1 MNRRKLK
8 HKGKSATPIYQSILM
23 IFYCISAVVL
33 VFVSFIFFGRY
44 GRPSMYE
51 RYKILYRDNTNE
63 LFSAILTEVSI
74 SLVLLGVRLG
84 QKRLIPRNKK
94 EFTKIVFQIFLNFS
108 LFPKGLLLL
117 PPFIRI

>member
-8 HKGKSATPIYQSILM
+8 HKGKSATPIYQIILM

-51 RYKILYRDNTNE
+51 NYKILYRDNTNE
-63 LFSAILTEVSI
+63 LLSAILTEVSI
-74 SLVLLGVRLG
+74 SLVILGVSILLVVLMLFL
-84 QKRLIPRNKK
+84 KRRKYNRIKK
-94 EFTKIVFQIFLNFS
+94 K
-108 LFPKGLLLL
+108 FPKKGS
-117 PPFIRI
+117 IKQN

>member
-1 MNRRKLK
+1 
-8 HKGKSATPIYQSILM
+8 M

-74 SLVLLGVRLG
+74 SLVLLGVSILLVVLILFLKRRKYNRIK
-84 QKRLIPRNKK
+84 QKK
-94 EFTKIVFQIFLNFS
+94 
-108 LFPKGLLLL
+108 FPKKDQ
-117 PPFIRI
+117 